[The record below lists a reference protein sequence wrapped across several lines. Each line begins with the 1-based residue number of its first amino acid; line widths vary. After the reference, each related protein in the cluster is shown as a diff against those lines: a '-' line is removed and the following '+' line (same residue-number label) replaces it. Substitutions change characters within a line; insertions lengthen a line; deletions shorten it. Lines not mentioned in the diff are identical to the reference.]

1 MWQEERYQ
9 RIRAL
14 LATLQRVTTD
24 RIVTELNVSRE
35 TVRRD
40 LVALEALGELKRIHG
55 GAIRIADEAPIAERA
70 HINVKFK
77 RDVAR
82 AAVSL
87 LAHGQTVFID
97 AGTTTEILALELAKL
112 GGLTVITNSFNVAL
126 HLRSAS
132 APGSLNNEVIVL
144 GGTLGDRAP
153 ATVGAT
159 TVAEIGRYRADLAL
173 LSPVGIDVL
182 RGASNYDHRES
193 EVARAMAE
201 HAERVVIL
209 ADYSKLGVQSRISF
223 CPAERID
230 VLVTNQR
237 ASDDAAF
244 GALKAG
250 FREIILA

>member
-55 GAIRIADEAPIAERA
+55 GAIMVEDEAPIAERA

-77 RDVAR
+77 RDLAR
-82 AAVSL
+82 AAVGL
-87 LAHGQTVFID
+87 LSHGQTIFID
-97 AGTTTEILALELAKL
+97 AGTTTEILAQELAKL
-112 GGLTVITNSFNVAL
+112 GGLTVITNAFNVAL
-126 HLRSAS
+126 HLRGS
-132 APGSLNNEVIVL
+132 APGSLHNEVIIL
-144 GGTLGDRAP
+144 GGSLGDRSP

-173 LSPVGIDVL
+173 LSPVGVDAHH
-182 RGASNYDHRES
+182 GASNYDHRES

-223 CPAERID
+223 CPPERID

-237 ASDDAAF
+237 ASEEVAF
-244 GALKAG
+244 EALKA
-250 FREIILA
+250 RLKEIILA

>member
-55 GAIRIADEAPIAERA
+55 GAITVEDEAPIAERA

-77 RDVAR
+77 RDLAR

-87 LAHGQTVFID
+87 LSHGQTIFID
-97 AGTTTEILALELAKL
+97 AGTTTEIIAQELAKL
-112 GGLTVITNSFNVAL
+112 GGLTVITNAFNVAL
-126 HLRSAS
+126 HLRGS
-132 APGSLNNEVIVL
+132 APGSLHNEVIIL
-144 GGTLGDRAP
+144 GGSLGDRSP

-173 LSPVGIDVL
+173 LSPVGLDAHH
-182 RGASNYDHRES
+182 GASNYDHRES

-223 CPAERID
+223 CPPERID

-237 ASDDAAF
+237 ASEEVAF
-244 GALKAG
+244 EALKAR
-250 FREIILA
+250 FKEIILA

>member
-55 GAIRIADEAPIAERA
+55 GAIMVEDEAPIAERA

-77 RDVAR
+77 RDLAR

-87 LAHGQTVFID
+87 LSHGQTIFID
-97 AGTTTEILALELAKL
+97 AGTTTEILAQELAKL
-112 GGLTVITNSFNVAL
+112 GGLTVITNAFNVAL
-126 HLRSAS
+126 HLRGS
-132 APGSLNNEVIVL
+132 APGSLHNEVIIL
-144 GGTLGDRAP
+144 GGSLGDRSP

-173 LSPVGIDVL
+173 LSPVGLDAHH
-182 RGASNYDHRES
+182 GASNYDHRES

-223 CPAERID
+223 CPPERID

-237 ASDDAAF
+237 ASEEVAF
-244 GALKAG
+244 EALKA
-250 FREIILA
+250 RIKEIILA

>member
-55 GAIRIADEAPIAERA
+55 GAITVEDEAPIAERA

-77 RDVAR
+77 RDLAR

-87 LAHGQTVFID
+87 LSHGQTIFID
-97 AGTTTEILALELAKL
+97 AGTTTEILAQELAKL
-112 GGLTVITNSFNVAL
+112 GGLTVITNAFNVAL
-126 HLRSAS
+126 HLRGS
-132 APGSLNNEVIVL
+132 APGSLHNEVIIL
-144 GGTLGDRAP
+144 GGSLGDRSP

-173 LSPVGIDVL
+173 LSPVGLDAHH
-182 RGASNYDHRES
+182 GASNYDHRES

-223 CPAERID
+223 CPPERID

-237 ASDDAAF
+237 ASEEVAF
-244 GALKAG
+244 EALKA
-250 FREIILA
+250 RIKEIILA

>member
-55 GAIRIADEAPIAERA
+55 GAIMVEDEAPIAERA

-77 RDVAR
+77 RDLAR
-82 AAVSL
+82 AAVGL
-87 LAHGQTVFID
+87 LSHGQTIFID
-97 AGTTTEILALELAKL
+97 AGTTTEILAQELAKL
-112 GGLTVITNSFNVAL
+112 GGLTVITNAFNVAL
-126 HLRSAS
+126 HLRGS
-132 APGSLNNEVIVL
+132 APGSLHNEVIIL
-144 GGTLGDRAP
+144 GGSLGDRSP

-173 LSPVGIDVL
+173 LSPVGLDAQH
-182 RGASNYDHRES
+182 GASNYDHRES

-223 CPAERID
+223 CPPERID

-237 ASDDAAF
+237 ASEEVAF
-244 GALKAG
+244 EALKAR
-250 FREIILA
+250 FKDIILA

>member
-55 GAIRIADEAPIAERA
+55 GAITVEDEAPIAERA

-77 RDVAR
+77 RDLAR

-87 LAHGQTVFID
+87 LSHGQTIFID
-97 AGTTTEILALELAKL
+97 AGTTTEILAQELARL

-126 HLRSAS
+126 QLRGS
-132 APGSLNNEVIVL
+132 APGSLHNEVIIL
-144 GGTLGDRAP
+144 GGSLGDRSP

-173 LSPVGIDVL
+173 LSPVGVDAQH
-182 RGASNYDHRES
+182 GASNYDHRES
-193 EVARAMAE
+193 EVARAMTE

-209 ADYSKLGVQSRISF
+209 ADYSKLGVQSRISY

-237 ASDDAAF
+237 ASGEGTF
-244 GALKAG
+244 EALKAG
-250 FREIILA
+250 FKEVILA

>member
-55 GAIRIADEAPIAERA
+55 GAIPVEDEAPIAERA

-77 RDVAR
+77 RDLAR

-87 LAHGQTVFID
+87 LSHGQTIFID
-97 AGTTTEILALELAKL
+97 AGTTTEILAQELAKL

-126 HLRSAS
+126 HLRGS
-132 APGSLNNEVIVL
+132 APGSLHNEVIIL
-144 GGTLGDRAP
+144 GGSLGDRSP

-173 LSPVGIDVL
+173 LSPVGVDAHH
-182 RGASNYDHRES
+182 GASNYDHRES

-209 ADYSKLGVQSRISF
+209 ADYSKLGVQSRISY

-237 ASDDAAF
+237 ASEEAAF
-244 GALKAG
+244 EALKASVK
-250 FREIILA
+250 EIILA

>member
-55 GAIRIADEAPIAERA
+55 GAIMVEDEAPIAERA

-77 RDVAR
+77 RDLAR
-82 AAVSL
+82 AAVGL
-87 LAHGQTVFID
+87 LSHGQTIFID
-97 AGTTTEILALELAKL
+97 AGTTTEILAQELAKL
-112 GGLTVITNSFNVAL
+112 GGLTVITNAFNVAL
-126 HLRSAS
+126 HLRGS
-132 APGSLNNEVIVL
+132 APGSLHNEVIIL
-144 GGTLGDRAP
+144 GGSLGDRSP

-173 LSPVGIDVL
+173 LSPVGVDAHH
-182 RGASNYDHRES
+182 GASNYDHRES

-223 CPAERID
+223 CPPERID

-237 ASDDAAF
+237 ASEEVAF
-244 GALKAG
+244 EALKAR
-250 FREIILA
+250 FKEIILA

>member
-55 GAIRIADEAPIAERA
+55 GAITVEDEAPIAERA

-77 RDVAR
+77 RDLAR

-87 LAHGQTVFID
+87 LSHGQTIFID
-97 AGTTTEILALELAKL
+97 AGTTTEILAQELAKL
-112 GGLTVITNSFNVAL
+112 GGLTVITNAFNVAL
-126 HLRSAS
+126 HLRGS
-132 APGSLNNEVIVL
+132 APGSLHNEVIIL
-144 GGTLGDRAP
+144 GGSLGDRSP

-173 LSPVGIDVL
+173 LSPVGLDAHH
-182 RGASNYDHRES
+182 GASNYDHRES

-209 ADYSKLGVQSRISF
+209 ADYSKLGVQSRVSF
-223 CPAERID
+223 CPPERID

-237 ASDDAAF
+237 ASEEVAF
-244 GALKAG
+244 EALKA
-250 FREIILA
+250 RIKEIILA

>member
-55 GAIRIADEAPIAERA
+55 GAITVEDEAPIAERA

-77 RDVAR
+77 RDLAR

-87 LAHGQTVFID
+87 LSHGQTIFID
-97 AGTTTEILALELAKL
+97 AGTTTEILAQELAKL
-112 GGLTVITNSFNVAL
+112 GGLTVITNAFNVAL
-126 HLRSAS
+126 HLRGS
-132 APGSLNNEVIVL
+132 APGSLHKEVIIL
-144 GGTLGDRAP
+144 GGSLGDRSP

-173 LSPVGIDVL
+173 LSPVGLDAHH
-182 RGASNYDHRES
+182 GASNYDHRES

-223 CPAERID
+223 CPPERID

-237 ASDDAAF
+237 ASEEVAF
-244 GALKAG
+244 EALKA
-250 FREIILA
+250 RIKEIILA